1 MTVPE
6 MLQFLVLIILHY
18 PILILN
24 GIELQV
30 FFKKNTEKKH
40 LCHHDK
46 NHYYFCKSNIP
57 VMNLIVGSSIIIRLS
72 KNMSL

>member
-1 MTVPE
+1 MTVLE

-24 GIELQV
+24 DIEVQV
-30 FFKKNTEKKH
+30 FFGKNTEEKH
-40 LCHHDK
+40 LCHHDE